1 MTLALAIYALCAIT
15 SLACSILLF
24 RSYTRSRVRLLLW
37 SGLCF
42 AFFTLNNV
50 LLFIDAQVPDV
61 DLSAARTL
69 PTLIGLLLL
78 IYGLVWE
85 TE

>member
-1 MTLALAIYALCAIT
+1 MTLALTIYALCAIT
-15 SLACSILLF
+15 SFACSVLLF
-24 RSYTRSRVRLLLW
+24 RSYARSKVRLLLW

-50 LLFIDAQVPDV
+50 LLFIDAKVPDV